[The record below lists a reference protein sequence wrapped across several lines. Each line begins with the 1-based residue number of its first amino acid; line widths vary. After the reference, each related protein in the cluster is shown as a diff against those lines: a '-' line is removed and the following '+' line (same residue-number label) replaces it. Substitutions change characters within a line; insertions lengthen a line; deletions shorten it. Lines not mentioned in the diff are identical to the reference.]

1 MGKWFKWLALAVLG
15 VVALVGIAVGILL
28 AVIDEGTIKQQLAS
42 VVKENTGGELTIDGG
57 LGVSIFPQLGLSVER
72 LQFTPPDE
80 KSPLAAIGTLR
91 LGVDFL
97 PLLRGQI
104 NVGDITLSGLSLNLI
119 KHKDG
124 TGNWEK
130 IKKTGAAP
138 AETPAEA
145 PTGPEGDAEPMTL
158 AISTLSIADTQVSYL
173 DQGTGASYQLADFHL
188 DSRDI
193 NLQGGS
199 FPADLGFTVNS
210 SAPRLQIVVN
220 MDTTLSGDLAA
231 EKFQLNDTRATIEAR
246 GEPTNDKP
254 IAATVRTNAE
264 LDLRADTARLD
275 GIALE
280 LADLKVA
287 GALALTQLTNN
298 PQAKG
303 SLKSEPFNL
312 RKLLE
317 LLPADAPQFSKDSAL
332 AHARFAADLLYTG
345 TSAKLSN
352 VDVELDGSRIKGSAG
367 ISNMAKQALF
377 ADFDIDRFNL
387 DDYALATDG
396 AAGAPAGGAKPK
408 AGGAAADSAPLLPVD
423 TIKGLNL
430 KASLNIGQLIA
441 GGAELTQVVLQ
452 TSASGGQ
459 LNVSRLGAKLYGGST
474 EFNAAI
480 DVRPKQPDWKFKGQI
495 KGVQIAPL
503 LKATSEVDWLQGTFN
518 FDGQLATRGNDMPAF
533 KKNLTGPAQFAVT
546 NGVVREMNLEKMVC
560 QAIATINRKTLSKS
574 WGNDTQLKNIQGNL
588 AFGNGS
594 MENKSFTAGLS
605 NTDLKG
611 SGGVNLM
618 NNSVDYR
625 LGIRIIGEMR
635 EVDPACEVNKRYR
648 DVYWPLRCKG
658 SLDGEPSKLCGIDES
673 GLNDIAQKMAE
684 EELRGRATE
693 AAEDALKRLFK
704 R

>member
-138 AETPAEA
+138 SGTPAEA
-145 PTGPEGDAEPMTL
+145 PTGPGGDAEPMTL